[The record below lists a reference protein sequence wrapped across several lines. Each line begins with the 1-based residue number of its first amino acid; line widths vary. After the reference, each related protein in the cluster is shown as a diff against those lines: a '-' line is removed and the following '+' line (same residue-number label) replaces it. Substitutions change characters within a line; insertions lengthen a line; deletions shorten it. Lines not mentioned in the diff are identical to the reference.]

1 MADPRFFQKSE
12 PLSLSAICEI
22 AGVSCEATDLMIE
35 DVAPLGAAT
44 SKELSFFDNKKYKE
58 QLTQTKAGAVFVREG
73 DLALVPKGTLALVTR
88 SPYKAYALTAQ
99 AFYKSEFENKPTE
112 VSPSAI
118 IAKTA
123 SIGDK
128 ASIAANVVIED
139 DVEIG
144 ENVFIGANT
153 VIGKGV
159 VLGDNVVIGENVTLS
174 HCMIDD
180 KTRIYPGCRI
190 GQDGFGFSMD
200 ASGFAKVP
208 QLGRVLIGKNCEI
221 GANTA
226 IDRGAGP
233 DTIIGDGCWLDN
245 LVQIGHNVQMGQN
258 CVIVSQTGIAGST
271 KLGNF
276 VVIGGQ
282 VGIAGHLNIGDG
294 VQIGA
299 KSGVMTDIPAGQVHM
314 GAPSMPK
321 MDFMKQVAM
330 LRKIVNKKND

>member
-12 PLSLSAICEI
+12 PLPLRAICE
-22 AGVSCEATDLMIE
+22 AVGVECDASDVMIE
-35 DVAPLGAAT
+35 DVAPLDTAT
-44 SKELSFFDNKKYKE
+44 AKDLSFFDNKKYKE
-58 QLTQTKAGAVFVREG
+58 QLTQTKAGAVFVRESDKG
-73 DLALVPKGTLALVTR
+73 LVPVGTHALVTK

-99 AFYKSEFENKPTE
+99 LFYKSEFENKPIE
-112 VSPSAI
+112 VAASAVV
-118 IAKTA
+118 AKSA
-123 SIGDK
+123 SLGHN
-128 ASIAANVVIED
+128 ASIAANAVIGENA
-139 DVEIG
+139 EIG
-144 ENVFIGANT
+144 KNVFIGANT
-153 VIGKGV
+153 VIGQGV
-159 VLGDNVVIGENVTLS
+159 ILGDDVVIGENVTLS
-174 HCMIDD
+174 HCKIGD

-221 GANTA
+221 GANTT

-233 DTIIGDGCWLDN
+233 DTIVGDGCWLDN

-299 KSGVMTDIPAGQVHM
+299 KAGVMADIPAGQVHM
-314 GAPSMPK
+314 GAHSMTK

-330 LRKIVNKKND
+330 PRKMVNKKND